1 MRLNARTQVFYG
13 TPLSK
18 IVETRTKTTYVT
30 EYKDGKTEADYTE
43 TQTIYKIGGKT
54 LQSLDEVKK
63 YTRLTLFKSGAGEP
77 THIGVCI
84 TELKLYAEGWTKEV
98 EAVSLMHAREAWE
111 ERLKHIGITD
121 PDTLGAARLYFNL
134 YVSE

>member
-54 LQSLDEVKK
+54 LQSLDEVAE
-63 YTRLTLFKSGAGEP
+63 YTQLNLFRSGTGEP

-84 TELKLYAEGWTKEV
+84 TELKLYAEGWTKEISV
-98 EAVSLMHAREAWE
+98 ESIVMARETWE

-134 YVSE
+134 YVSK